1 MTCAH
6 SKRHWMVERCQMRE
20 AITKHKANQTP
31 FQRLRV
37 EKDATKVKPR
47 ELKITYVALK
57 KDMRG

>member
-1 MTCAH
+1 
-6 SKRHWMVERCQMRE
+6 MVERCQMRE